1 MGYSRAISKVKAY
14 SKSLT
19 NSEQMDEIPNVG
31 DGIKKKVKEFM
42 ERGKITKLQELKSDD
57 KV

>member
-1 MGYSRAISKVKAY
+1 
-14 SKSLT
+14 
-19 NSEQMDEIPNVG
+19 MDEIPNVG

-42 ERGKITKLQELKSDD
+42 ERGKITKLQELKSDN